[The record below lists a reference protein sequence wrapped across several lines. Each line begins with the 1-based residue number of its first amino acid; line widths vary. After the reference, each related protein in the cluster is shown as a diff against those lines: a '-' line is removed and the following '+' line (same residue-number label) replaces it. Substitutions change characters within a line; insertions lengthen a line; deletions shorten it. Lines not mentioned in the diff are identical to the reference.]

1 MALCKNARQ
10 RDAIAEA
17 KRLGVEVFINKKGEL
32 TFRYMNHPVCPIF
45 ATSTKRHDAG
55 LALISWLRKVERI
68 LG

>member
-32 TFRYMNHPVCPIF
+32 TFRYLAHPVCPIF

-55 LALISWLRKVERI
+55 LALVSWLRKVERI